1 MSRPSGLT
9 CRLPNPMPLTV
20 CDLLI
25 VPDADLTLSA
35 IRSPGP
41 GGQNVNKVATAVQ
54 LRFDL
59 KNTLALNEAVKQ
71 RLRARAGH
79 RLNDDGTV
87 LIVARA
93 HRSQERNRA
102 DALERLRQL
111 ILSSLEPPRPRK
123 ATRPTRASK
132 ERRLVGKALQQRRK
146 VLRGRVRGED

>member
-1 MSRPSGLT
+1 
-9 CRLPNPMPLTV
+9 MPLIV
-20 CDLLI
+20 SERVV
-25 VPDADLTLSA
+25 VPDIDLTFSA

-59 KNTLALNEAVKQ
+59 QNTQAFDAGVKQ

-79 RLNDDGTV
+79 RLNDDGT
-87 LIVARA
+87 LLFVARA

-111 ILSSLEPPRPRK
+111 ILESLEPPRPRK

-146 VLRGRVRGED
+146 VLRGRVRGDD

>member
-1 MSRPSGLT
+1 
-9 CRLPNPMPLTV
+9 MPLLV
-20 CDLLI
+20 SERVV
-25 VPDADLTLSA
+25 VPDGDLTFTA

-59 KNTLALNEAVKQ
+59 QNTQALDAGIKQ

-79 RLNDDGTV
+79 RLNDDGT
-87 LIVARA
+87 LLFVARA

-111 ILSSLEPPRPRK
+111 ILESLEPPRPRK
-123 ATRPTRASK
+123 ATRPTRAAK

-146 VLRGRVRGED
+146 VLRGPVRGED

>member
-1 MSRPSGLT
+1 
-9 CRLPNPMPLTV
+9 MPLFV
-20 CDLLI
+20 NERVI
-25 VPDADLTLSA
+25 VPDTDLTFSA

-59 KNTLALNEAVKQ
+59 GNSSALDAGVKQ

-79 RLNDDGTV
+79 RLNEDGT
-87 LIVARA
+87 LLFVARA

-111 ILSSLEPPRPRK
+111 IIESLEPPRPRK
-123 ATRPTRASK
+123 ATRPTKASK

-146 VLRGRVRGED
+146 VLRGRVRGDD

>member
-1 MSRPSGLT
+1 
-9 CRLPNPMPLTV
+9 MPLIV
-20 CDLLI
+20 SGRVV
-25 VPDADLTLSA
+25 VPDGDLTFTA

-59 KNTLALNEAVKQ
+59 QNTQALDAGIKQ

-79 RLNDDGTV
+79 RLNDDGT
-87 LIVARA
+87 LLFVARA

-111 ILSSLEPPRPRK
+111 ILESLEPPRPRK
-123 ATRPTRASK
+123 ATRPTRAAK

-146 VLRGRVRGED
+146 VLRGPVRGDD

>member
-1 MSRPSGLT
+1 
-9 CRLPNPMPLTV
+9 MPLIV
-20 CDLLI
+20 SERVV
-25 VPDADLTLSA
+25 VPDVDLTFSA

-59 KNTLALNEAVKQ
+59 LNTQALDGGVKQ

-79 RLNDDGTV
+79 RLNDDGT
-87 LIVARA
+87 LLFVARA

-111 ILSSLEPPRPRK
+111 ILDSLEPPRPRK

-146 VLRGRVRGED
+146 VLRGRVRGDD

>member
-1 MSRPSGLT
+1 
-9 CRLPNPMPLTV
+9 MPLIVSPTV
-20 CDLLI
+20 LI
-25 VPDADLTLSA
+25 PDADLTFSA

-59 KNTLALNEAVKQ
+59 GNTPALNGAVKQ
-71 RLRARAGH
+71 RIRARAGH
-79 RLNDDGTV
+79 RLNEDGT
-87 LIVARA
+87 LLFVARA

-111 ILSSLEPPRPRK
+111 ILDSLEPPRPRK

-132 ERRLVGKALQQRRK
+132 ERRLVGKAHQQRRK
-146 VLRGRVRGED
+146 VLRGRVRGDD

>member
-1 MSRPSGLT
+1 
-9 CRLPNPMPLTV
+9 MPLIV
-20 CDLLI
+20 SEHVI
-25 VPDADLTLSA
+25 VPDTDLTFSA

-59 KNTLALNEAVKQ
+59 RNTAAFDAGVKQ

-87 LIVARA
+87 LFVARA

-111 ILSSLEPPRPRK
+111 ILESLEAPRPRK

-132 ERRLVGKALQQRRK
+132 ERRLDGKALQQRRK

>member
-1 MSRPSGLT
+1 
-9 CRLPNPMPLTV
+9 MPLIIPEPLV
-20 CDLLI
+20 
-25 VPDADLTLSA
+25 VPDTDLTFSA

-59 KNTLALNEAVKQ
+59 ANSQSLPGAVSQ
-71 RLRARAGH
+71 RTRARAGH
-79 RLNDDGTV
+79 RLNDDGTM
-87 LIVARA
+87 LFVARA

-111 ILSSLEPPRPRK
+111 ILASLEPPRPRK

-146 VLRGRVRGED
+146 VLRGRVRGDD